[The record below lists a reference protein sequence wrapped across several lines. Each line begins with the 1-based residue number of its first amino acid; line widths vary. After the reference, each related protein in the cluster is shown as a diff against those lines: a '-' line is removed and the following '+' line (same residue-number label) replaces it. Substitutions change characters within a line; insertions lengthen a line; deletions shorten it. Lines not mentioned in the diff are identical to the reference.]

1 LIKLRLSDILRER
14 DMKQKL
20 AELSGLRESRVSD
33 MVRGIRTS
41 VNLDSLEKVMDC
53 LDITDYNEMFE
64 KVEEKNVC
72 LINLIYFQCLTV
84 LVDLSSD

>member
-1 LIKLRLSDILRER
+1 MIKLRLNDILRER
-14 DMKQKL
+14 DMKQKEL
-20 AELSGLRESRVSD
+20 AKLSGLRESTVSD

-64 KVEEKNVC
+64 KVEEKMYV
-72 LINLIYFQCLTV
+72 
-84 LVDLSSD
+84 

>member
-20 AELSGLRESRVSD
+20 AELSGLRESTVSD

-64 KVEEKNVC
+64 KVEEKMYV
-72 LINLIYFQCLTV
+72 
-84 LVDLSSD
+84 

>member
-14 DMKQKL
+14 DMKQKEL
-20 AELSGLRESRVSD
+20 FELSGLRESTVSD

-64 KVEEKNVC
+64 KVEEKMYV
-72 LINLIYFQCLTV
+72 
-84 LVDLSSD
+84 

>member
-1 LIKLRLSDILRER
+1 
-14 DMKQKL
+14 MKQKEL
-20 AELSGLRESRVSD
+20 AELSGLRESTVSD

-64 KVEEKNVC
+64 KVEEKMYV
-72 LINLIYFQCLTV
+72 
-84 LVDLSSD
+84 

>member
-1 LIKLRLSDILRER
+1 MLKER
-14 DMKQKL
+14 DMKQKEL
-20 AELSGLRESRVSD
+20 AELSGLRESTVSD

-64 KVEEKNVC
+64 KVEEKMYV
-72 LINLIYFQCLTV
+72 
-84 LVDLSSD
+84 

>member
-1 LIKLRLSDILRER
+1 
-14 DMKQKL
+14 MKQKEL
-20 AELSGLRESRVSD
+20 AKLSGLRESTVSD

-64 KVEEKNVC
+64 KVEEKMYV
-72 LINLIYFQCLTV
+72 
-84 LVDLSSD
+84 

>member
-1 LIKLRLSDILRER
+1 MIKLRLSDILKER
-14 DMKQKL
+14 DMKQKEL
-20 AELSGLRESRVSD
+20 AELSGLRESTVSD

-64 KVEEKNVC
+64 KVEEKMYV
-72 LINLIYFQCLTV
+72 
-84 LVDLSSD
+84 

>member
-1 LIKLRLSDILRER
+1 MIKLRLSDILRER
-14 DMKQKL
+14 DMKQKEL
-20 AELSGLRESRVSD
+20 AELSGLRESTVSD

-64 KVEEKNVC
+64 KVEEKMYV
-72 LINLIYFQCLTV
+72 
-84 LVDLSSD
+84 

>member
-14 DMKQKL
+14 DMKQKEL
-20 AELSGLRESRVSD
+20 AELSGLRESTVSD

-53 LDITDYNEMFE
+53 LDITPDYNEMFE
-64 KVEEKNVC
+64 KVEEKMYV
-72 LINLIYFQCLTV
+72 
-84 LVDLSSD
+84 

>member
-14 DMKQKL
+14 DMKQKEL
-20 AELSGLRESRVSD
+20 AELSGLRESTVSD

-64 KVEEKNVC
+64 KVEEKMYV
-72 LINLIYFQCLTV
+72 
-84 LVDLSSD
+84 

>member
-1 LIKLRLSDILRER
+1 MIKLRLSDILRER
-14 DMKQKL
+14 DMKQKEL
-20 AELSGLRESRVSD
+20 AKLSGLRESTVSD

-64 KVEEKNVC
+64 KVEEKMYV
-72 LINLIYFQCLTV
+72 
-84 LVDLSSD
+84 